1 MSVTT
6 DYMGLKLFDPFGED
20 ASVEGRVYVDSI
32 SGTGDDSNFRIIEK
46 YMSGKASLVVQTS
59 AEWDADS
66 ATILRAN
73 DIGLASDTGI
83 VKFGDGVNVWADLIP
98 ADPTYNNFVA
108 SGYEGTIAEFYAL
121 LANVLAGA
129 GSGSDVVVNFE
140 KAEERKNIESGETL
154 SVLFGKISRM
164 ADDAVF
170 ADSIIDCGTFGEGGG
185 E

>member
-20 ASVEGRVYVDSI
+20 ASVEGRVYVNSI
-32 SGTGDDSNFRIIEK
+32 SGTDDNSNFKIIEK

-59 AEWDADS
+59 AEWDVDTAI
-66 ATILRAN
+66 ILRKN

-83 VKFGDGVNVWADLIP
+83 VKFGDGINVWADLTS

-108 SGYEGTIAEFYAL
+108 SGYKGTMAEFYAL

-129 GSGSDVVVNFE
+129 GNGSDVVVNFD

-154 SVLFGKISRM
+154 SVLFGKLSKM
-164 ADDAVF
+164 ADDTLF
-170 ADSIIDCGTFGEGGG
+170 ADSIIDCGTFE
-185 E
+185 

>member
-1 MSVTT
+1 
-6 DYMGLKLFDPFGED
+6 
-20 ASVEGRVYVDSI
+20 
-32 SGTGDDSNFRIIEK
+32 
-46 YMSGKASLVVQTS
+46 
-59 AEWDADS
+59 
-66 ATILRAN
+66 
-73 DIGLASDTGI
+73 
-83 VKFGDGVNVWADLIP
+83 VWADLIP

-170 ADSIIDCGTFGEGGG
+170 ADSIIDCGTFGEGGS
-185 E
+185 